1 MILGVRPSLYSC
13 GARRVLSL
21 KTADPDMT
29 AMASA
34 WAKGAFTIKN
44 FAADHATSHKTKK
57 RTVRRNKAFG
67 FLLKGDERLP
77 CTQNS
82 MRGPYTRLPPDPLI
96 NFVP

>member
-13 GARRVLSL
+13 AARRALSL

-34 WAKGAFTIKN
+34 WANGAFTIKN

-67 FLLKGDERLP
+67 FLLKRDERLP
-77 CTQNS
+77 CEEDS
-82 MRGPYTRLPPDPLI
+82 MRGTERDYQQIP
-96 NFVP
+96 